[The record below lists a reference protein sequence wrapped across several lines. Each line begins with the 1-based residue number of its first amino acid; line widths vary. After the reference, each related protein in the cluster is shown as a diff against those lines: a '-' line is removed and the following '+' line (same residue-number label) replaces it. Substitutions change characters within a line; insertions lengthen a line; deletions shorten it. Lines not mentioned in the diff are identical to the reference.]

1 MYINRIIENNE
12 KTKQRNMN
20 NKELTITII
29 LSVWPHEKSSNNN
42 ILRSRNKP
50 DQTTSKNLG
59 MYYVHPR
66 SRS

>member
-20 NKELTITII
+20 NKELTVTII

-50 DQTTSKNLG
+50 DQRTSENLG
-59 MYYVHPR
+59 MYWVHPR